1 MRVALLIPFL
11 FVGAE
16 AATIPAIDSA
26 RGEKLFQYLACANCH
41 RTDQPGRC
49 PNLQGM
55 FGTGV
60 QLTTGETVKADEAYI
75 RESILNPSAKIVAGY
90 QNIMPSFQGQV
101 TEEDLLQL
109 IEYIKSLKTPSRNY

>member
-1 MRVALLIPFL
+1 
-11 FVGAE
+11 
-16 AATIPAIDSA
+16 
-26 RGEKLFQYLACANCH
+26 
-41 RTDQPGRC
+41 
-49 PNLQGM
+49 M

-60 QLTTGETVKADEAYI
+60 QLTTGETVKADESYI

-109 IEYIKSLKTPSRNY
+109 MEYIKSLGKPAAAGGTAAGNATAPPARVGRGAAPARPAPGQKNR